1 MKKSKIIIV
10 LGAFIIITSILVNNP
25 NKFQV
30 KEKFNT
36 PEKLISTFNNS
47 LLLGY
52 SQNINGEVT
61 QTLYDTVSNRKRI
74 SDPNVRFNKIIL
86 KSEYKL
92 SEKQKEEILKNYKNK
107 ANKMINY
114 TLSEEVI
121 PYRFKADGI
130 NYFNYFDGNSDY
142 IQENSEP
149 VTIDFVVIKE
159 NGSYVFDYI
168 WIDFNSNEES
178 KEAGEYD
185 VRS

>member
-30 KEKFNT
+30 KEKFYT

-61 QTLYDTVSNRKRI
+61 QTLYDTISNRKRL
-74 SDPNVRFNKIIL
+74 SDSNVRFNKIRL

-92 SEKQKEEILKNYKNK
+92 SEKQKEDILKTYKNK
-107 ANKMINY
+107 ASKIVNNK
-114 TLSEEVI
+114 LPEETI

-130 NYFNYFDGNSDY
+130 NYFNSFDGNSDY
-142 IQENSEP
+142 IQEHSEP
-149 VTIDFVVIKE
+149 INIDFVVIKE

-168 WIDFNSNEES
+168 WIDFNSDEEN
-178 KEAGEYD
+178 KVVGEYD
-185 VRS
+185 VKS

>member
-107 ANKMINY
+107 RKEFEKFINN
-114 TLSEEVI
+114 V
-121 PYRFKADGI
+121 
-130 NYFNYFDGNSDY
+130 GN
-142 IQENSEP
+142 N
-149 VTIDFVVIKE
+149 
-159 NGSYVFDYI
+159 
-168 WIDFNSNEES
+168 
-178 KEAGEYD
+178 
-185 VRS
+185 

>member
-30 KEKFNT
+30 KERFDT

-61 QTLYDTVSNRKRI
+61 QTLYDAISNRKRL

-92 SEKQKEEILKNYKNK
+92 SKKQKEDILKNYKNK
-107 ANKMINY
+107 ANKIKNY
-114 TLSEEVI
+114 KSPEEAI

-142 IQENSEP
+142 IKENLEP
-149 VTIDFVVIKE
+149 INIDFVVIKE

-168 WIDFNSNEES
+168 WIDFNSDEEN
-178 KEAGEYD
+178 KVVGEYD
-185 VRS
+185 VKS